1 MLCRLA
7 CIRIVLITATCC
19 LAPTLHAQAF
29 SATLAKELKTAQ
41 QYEAILAIPT
51 SKPAVSTST
60 NPALAAI
67 RIQASTGD
75 ARAEFSLGAHYYYG
89 RGVPQS
95 YSKANKWFRAAA
107 TQGYRYAEWSLGRDE
122 YYGRGGPKNWP
133 RALYWLRLARANGLH
148 TYELASLEAWRTQY
162 REQVEATQ
170 VPPSIGCTSQGGP
183 SQVTVANES
192 PDGKRIV
199 QVEIDGRPSPL
210 FGVNDYLA
218 PGQEMIFPVF
228 PYANDPENYNVSL
241 QGIYH
246 WYTYHVASCHQMTI
260 IFRY

>member
-148 TYELASLEAWRTQY
+148 TYELASLEAWQTQN
-162 REQVEATQ
+162 REQVEAKQ
-170 VPPSIGCTSQGGP
+170 VPPSSGCTRA
-183 SQVTVANES
+183 V
-192 PDGKRIV
+192 
-199 QVEIDGRPSPL
+199 
-210 FGVNDYLA
+210 
-218 PGQEMIFPVF
+218 
-228 PYANDPENYNVSL
+228 
-241 QGIYH
+241 
-246 WYTYHVASCHQMTI
+246 
-260 IFRY
+260 